1 MIRAALLAVLAVP
14 VLVLACSA
22 TGEDKE
28 FADSSSGA
36 GASGSTGTDGV
47 GGGFSNSTGV
57 GGLGE
62 NCGATTYAS
71 QVPPSLLILL
81 DRSGSMSGDDN
92 TPNKWSPTVQ
102 AVANMMAAAPSDMEV
117 GLLPFPAGN
126 FDSSGLALC
135 ALNPSSSGCAALF
148 ADGGCQDV
156 DQTPVVAVGPLS
168 QTEAPIN
175 QWLNANG
182 PDGGTPTLW
191 ALKTAYDIMRAYNAQ
206 GERYVL
212 LITDGE
218 PNVHT
223 PEMTIGPFTF
233 PESNIECKTT
243 AEIEAEALAA
253 SSGSPVVK
261 TFVIGSPGAEPAAKF
276 LSQVALNGLTPKSP
290 NCSPAAGDCHYQI
303 GQASFQGD
311 LEAALESI
319 TGSIS
324 DCVFAIPQGNE
335 EVDPDKVNVQLETSA
350 GTTLVYKDTSHTD
363 GWDYTDASH
372 TKIQIYGPACEAYKA
387 EKGAKVTIVLGC
399 ETVVK

>member
-1 MIRAALLAVLAVP
+1 MIRATLLALVAVP
-14 VLVLACSA
+14 VLVVACSA
-22 TGEDKE
+22 TGDDKE
-28 FADSSSGA
+28 FADTGSGA

-47 GGGFSNSTGV
+47 GGGFSNSAGV

-71 QVPPSLLILL
+71 QVPPSVLILL

-102 AVANMMAAAPSDMEV
+102 AVANMMTVAPADMEM

-135 ALNPSSSGCAALF
+135 ALNPSGSGCAAMF
-148 ADGGCQDV
+148 AHGGCKDNDPV
-156 DQTPVVAVGPLS
+156 PVVAVGPLS
-168 QTEAPIN
+168 QTQGPIN

-223 PEMTIGPFTF
+223 AEMTIGPFTF
-233 PESNIECKTT
+233 PESNVECKTT
-243 AEIEAEALAA
+243 TDIEAEALAA
-253 SSGSPVVK
+253 PSGSPVVK
-261 TFVIGSPGAEPAAKF
+261 TFVIGPPGAESAAKF

-290 NCSPAAGDCHYQI
+290 NCSPGAGDCHYQI

-311 LEAALESI
+311 LEAALDAI

-324 DCVFAIPQGNE
+324 DCVFAIPQGSE
-335 EVDPDKVNVQLETSA
+335 AVDPNKVNVQLETSA
-350 GTTLVYKDTSHTD
+350 GNTLVY
-363 GWDYTDASH
+363 
-372 TKIQIYGPACEAYKA
+372 
-387 EKGAKVTIVLGC
+387 
-399 ETVVK
+399 